1 MSVQNAPE
9 PSLSQPAAERPV
21 GGEALRLR
29 APIRLSAG
37 ERSRLQTW
45 FLGILAFAAVMVML
59 VQARF
64 ILVSLVIAIILF
76 SLTSGAINSIAR
88 LKIGSWRITTWLAS
102 MLAVALIAG
111 VLFGLVGFIV
121 AQVNT
126 VVSQAI
132 TFSEQAVE
140 AIGALAARFGPDAEA
155 AVIAFVRSIDY
166 VGWLRAAAGQA
177 GNLVSGA
184 TLVILFVG
192 FLFGERLYFNT
203 KLEHLIGD
211 EIRAARVARVIATI
225 MSRINRYLIVK
236 TFISAVTGV
245 AVWAVMAAFSLEFA
259 TAMAVLTFVL
269 NFIPS
274 IGSIIATLVVALVAY
289 LQVPQLAF
297 GVMILVIVSLIQFIL
312 GSVIDPMLMGR
323 ALRVSAFGIIISL
336 AFWGFVWGV
345 PGAFLA
351 VPILVATMIICAQIP
366 SARPI
371 AIIISREGLPEFDD
385 EVESLRFDSETA
397 PAGGEAMRTV
407 TARAPRAAE

>member
-1 MSVQNAPE
+1 MSVQNSPE

-76 SLTSGAINSIAR
+76 SLTSGAINAIAR

-259 TAMAVLTFVL
+259 TAMAGLTFVL